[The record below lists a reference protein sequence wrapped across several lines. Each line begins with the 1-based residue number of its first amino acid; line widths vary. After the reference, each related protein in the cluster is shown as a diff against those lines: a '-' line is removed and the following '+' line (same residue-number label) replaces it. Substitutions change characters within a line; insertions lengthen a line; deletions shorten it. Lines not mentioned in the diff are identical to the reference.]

1 MLKRFAGIAGAAL
14 IGMAAATG
22 SMAQADDFPSKPVR
36 MLVPYGPGSGPDVV
50 GRIVAEK
57 MREIT
62 GQNFVVENKVG
73 AGGIVCLEETHN
85 ADPDGY
91 TLMVGTLSS
100 VALVPA
106 TRPNQVPFNV
116 REGLIPVTKLTE
128 APTALWVTTA
138 NFDVE
143 TIDELVEEMK
153 GKRFLFTSGG
163 VGTYNHI
170 DMEVFLAAAGIEP
183 AHVPANNSQES
194 AALIAAGDVQ
204 GQMWTIATGLP
215 LSSDGRIRPL
225 AVSGSERS
233 TLLPDV
239 PTFDEAGYPNTGR
252 SLWQGIFAP
261 AGTPDAVVDKLFDLF
276 QEAMKDEDTREKLI
290 NAGLVPAESA
300 SRAEFDEFHAGEV
313 ERFKSAVT
321 EFNLVFE

>member
-1 MLKRFAGIAGAAL
+1 MTSRLAGIAAAVLIAIGATGAA
-14 IGMAAATG
+14 
-22 SMAQADDFPSKPVR
+22 AQDSDFPNKPVR

-50 GRIVAEK
+50 GRIVAET

-62 GQNFVVENKVG
+62 GQTFVVENKVG
-73 AGGIVCLEETHN
+73 AGGIVCLEETYN

-106 TRPNQVPFNV
+106 TRPSQVPFDV
-116 REGLIPVTKLTE
+116 REGLIAVTKLTE

-138 NFDVE
+138 NFDVSTVDE
-143 TIDELVEEMK
+143 LIDEMA

-204 GQMWTIATGLP
+204 GQMWTIATGMP
-215 LSSDGRIRPL
+215 LASDGRIRPL

-233 TLLPDV
+233 ALLPDV
-239 PTFDEAGYPNTGR
+239 PTFDEAGYPDTGR

-261 AGTPDAVVDKLFDLF
+261 KGTPDEVVDRLFDLF
-276 QEAMKDEDTREKLI
+276 QQAMKDEATRERLI

-300 SRAEFDEFHAGEV
+300 SREEFDQFHAAEV
-313 ERFKSAVT
+313 ERFKSAVD
-321 EFNLVFE
+321 EFNLEFE

>member
-1 MLKRFAGIAGAAL
+1 MTSRLAGIAAAVLIAIGATGAA
-14 IGMAAATG
+14 
-22 SMAQADDFPSKPVR
+22 AQDSEFPNKPVR

-50 GRIVAEK
+50 GRIVAET

-62 GQNFVVENKVG
+62 GQTFVVENKVG
-73 AGGIVCLEETHN
+73 AGGIVCLEETYN

-106 TRPNQVPFNV
+106 TRPSQVPFDV

-138 NFDVE
+138 NFDVN
-143 TIDELVEEMK
+143 TIDELIEEMK
-153 GKRFLFTSGG
+153 GERFLFTSGG

-204 GQMWTIATGLP
+204 GQMWTIATGMP
-215 LSSDGRIRPL
+215 LASDGRIRPL
-225 AVSGSERS
+225 AVSGTERS
-233 TLLPDV
+233 ALLPDV
-239 PTFDEAGYPNTGR
+239 PTFEEAGYPNTGR

-261 AGTPDAVVDKLFDLF
+261 KGTPDEVVDRLFDLF
-276 QEAMKDEDTREKLI
+276 QQAMKDEATREKLI

-300 SRAEFDEFHAGEV
+300 SREEFDEFHAAEV
-313 ERFKSAVT
+313 ERFKSAVD
-321 EFNLVFE
+321 EFNLEFE